1 MSFSQI
7 LTSVPLVP
15 TVVLRIVTTM
25 EIAVVSLV
33 AVTVGTRWTPTGTPA
48 MVIMCD
54 KSFQYFDHWLT

>member
-1 MSFSQI
+1 M
-7 LTSVPLVP
+7 SVPLEP

-54 KSFQYFDHWLT
+54 ICFQYFDHWLT